1 MLLPL
6 AQTFADSHPTL
17 ATTWGVIFDIAGVI
31 GLLIIITAIVLFV
44 LEIPALMKYIKK
56 SSM

>member
-6 AQTFADSHPTL
+6 AQTFAESHPDLST
-17 ATTWGVIFDIAGVI
+17 AWGVIFDIAGVI
-31 GLLIIITAIVLFV
+31 GLVIIITAIILFV
-44 LEIPALMKYIKK
+44 MEIPQLMRYIKK